1 MCLGAGAARHMTPVT
16 SWGLSLALVGSGVGA
31 AAQYG
36 KFSVIFDLLPE
47 VYPSAGTTLGFVVSL
62 VGFVGIVLGVVAGL
76 VVARIGYRRAIL
88 GALWVG
94 AAVSFAQAFLPPL
107 AGMLALRVLEGA
119 SHLAIAVAAPTLI
132 ARLSAPQHRAFC
144 LTLWGTFFGVAFALL
159 AWLGRPLAL
168 NAGLPALFAAHG
180 LYMAGFARYLGA
192 RLTPMTGAEVPEPL
206 SLGQVLRDH
215 GKIYRSP
222 HIAAPAAGW
231 LFYTFSFVS
240 ILTVLPPYL
249 APEAR
254 GLIMGAM
261 PLMSIAVS
269 MTAGVILL
277 RVMSAVQ
284 VVELGFVLCVLCMVW
299 LWMAPGAPLACLA
312 LAGAMGLIQGA
323 SFAAVPQ
330 LNAKPAQQAQ
340 ANGAMAQMGN
350 IGNTSG
356 TPIMA
361 AALAG
366 MGYSALP
373 LLAGLA
379 FVAGIT
385 AHLLLG
391 ARRRRMG

>member
-1 MCLGAGAARHMTPVT
+1 MSTTT
-16 SWGLSLALVGSGVGA
+16 SWGLILALWGAGLGA

-36 KFSVIFDLLPE
+36 KISVIFDLLPQA
-47 VYPSAGTTLGFVVSL
+47 YPDAGTALGFVVSL

-88 GALWVG
+88 WALWVG
-94 AAVSFAQAFLPPL
+94 AAASFAQALLPPL
-107 AGMLALRVLEGA
+107 GGMLALRVVEGA
-119 SHLAIAVAAPTLI
+119 SHLAIVVAAPTLI

-180 LYMAGFARYLGA
+180 VYMAGFALYLGA
-192 RLTPMTGAEVPEPL
+192 RLTALTEVQAKVPL
-206 SLGQVLRDH
+206 SFGQVLRDH
-215 GKIYRSP
+215 ATIYRSA

-249 APEAR
+249 APEIR

-261 PLMSIAVS
+261 PLMSIVVS
-269 MTAGVILL
+269 MTAGVALL
-277 RVMSAVQ
+277 RFMTAIK
-284 VVELGFVLCVLCMVW
+284 VVEVGFVLSALCMVW
-299 LWMAPGAPLACLA
+299 LWVSPGAPLACLA
-312 LAGAMGLIQGA
+312 LAGSMGLIQGA
-323 SFAAVPQ
+323 SFAAVAQ
-330 LNAKPAQQAQ
+330 LNTTPAAQAQ

-366 MGYSALP
+366 MGYGALP

-379 FVAGIT
+379 FVAGVVV
-385 AHLLLG
+385 HLLLG
-391 ARRRRMG
+391 ARRRRLA